1 MSGGLN
7 NIDNRVTLRR
17 LRLPRTAI
25 LRGKKAFTG
34 LFDTGK
40 FLRGK
45 DIDLKYTIRPSGSGL
60 VHVAF
65 IASKRLGNAVV
76 RNRCK
81 RLIREAYRLSQ
92 HHFTDRFKKTGFDLE
107 AAFIAKRSDMDLQS
121 LVKQMAFIGNRM
133 KDFTPCEDTDAV

>member
-1 MSGGLN
+1 M
-7 NIDNRVTLRR
+7 RR
-17 LRLPRTAI
+17 LRLSRTAI

-34 LFDTGK
+34 LFNAGK

-45 DIDLKYTIRPSGSGL
+45 DIDFKYTIRPSGTGSIR
-60 VHVAF
+60 VAF

-81 RLIREAYRLSQ
+81 RLIREAYRMTQ
-92 HHFTDRFKKTGFDLE
+92 HQFTDRLKKTGYDLE

-121 LVKQMAFIGNRM
+121 LIKQMVIISNRI
-133 KDFTPCEDTDAV
+133 KDFTPVEDANAV